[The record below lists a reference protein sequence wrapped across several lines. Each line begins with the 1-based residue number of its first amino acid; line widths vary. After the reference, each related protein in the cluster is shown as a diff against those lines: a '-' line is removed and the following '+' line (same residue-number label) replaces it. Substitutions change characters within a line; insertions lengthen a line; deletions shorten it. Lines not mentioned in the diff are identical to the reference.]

1 MGVVRSIP
9 AKTPQK
15 SGKLKASE
23 VHHPLCTPILRSLLL
38 AASIIKRHSSEKVN
52 VPEITGSEI
61 PVSAATPGFQPP
73 LFFAPT
79 KRRQTSAKRP
89 HKIVFDPHYPNPNAH
104 VVPLTLIL
112 LGFCPSLG
120 VKTPTVLFRVK
131 L

>member
-38 AASIIKRHSSEKVN
+38 AASISNRHSSEKVN

-61 PVSAATPGFQPP
+61 PVSAAIPGFQNPP
-73 LFFAPT
+73 YFFCTHEAAANEREAAT
-79 KRRQTSAKRP
+79 QNS
-89 HKIVFDPHYPNPNAH
+89 F
-104 VVPLTLIL
+104 
-112 LGFCPSLG
+112 
-120 VKTPTVLFRVK
+120 
-131 L
+131 